1 MANSDIRP
9 KNVPLSYDSSTA
21 VVLLPPVCGRL
32 GDRKLLRWLSQG
44 QLEQLPAP
52 LDSLAQ
58 VLGAFGL
65 EEPVEGLAA
74 LRMWGQTGDR
84 PGTWLAAADPVFM
97 EPQLDR
103 LFLHALGPQNV
114 SGSEMRRLFDSL
126 EETLGADG
134 AIGFARLGACGYIR
148 SGRPLMT
155 ADASADALDRQSPAG
170 ALPSVEA
177 AADTLRLISE
187 IEMALHEQPV
197 NMERQVRGQP
207 PVNSLW
213 IWGGGY
219 APERREL
226 QVPPMYADDPLLRGY
241 WESVSGTVQA
251 WPGTIGAC
259 LDAVSGGF
267 VAEVPAG
274 MDDGG
279 ALNSE
284 LRVLRDALR
293 SGRLSHVL
301 IISADGIRVTLRR
314 SDRYR
319 LWRRTS
325 GLLGEPAA

>member
-1 MANSDIRP
+1 
-9 KNVPLSYDSSTA
+9 
-21 VVLLPPVCGRL
+21 
-32 GDRKLLRWLSQG
+32 
-44 QLEQLPAP
+44 
-52 LDSLAQ
+52 
-58 VLGAFGL
+58 
-65 EEPVEGLAA
+65 
-74 LRMWGQTGDR
+74 
-84 PGTWLAAADPVFM
+84 
-97 EPQLDR
+97 
-103 LFLHALGPQNV
+103 
-114 SGSEMRRLFDSL
+114 
-126 EETLGADG
+126 
-134 AIGFARLGACGYIR
+134 
-148 SGRPLMT
+148 
-155 ADASADALDRQSPAG
+155 
-170 ALPSVEA
+170 
-177 AADTLRLISE
+177 
-187 IEMALHEQPV
+187 MALHEQPV

-274 MDDGG
+274 TDDGG